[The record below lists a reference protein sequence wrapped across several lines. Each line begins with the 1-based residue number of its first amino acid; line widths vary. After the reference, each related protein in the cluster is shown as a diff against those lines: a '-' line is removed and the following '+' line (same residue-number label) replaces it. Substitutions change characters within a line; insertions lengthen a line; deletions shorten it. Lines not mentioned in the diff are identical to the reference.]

1 MKSYSGMG
9 MIIGL
14 VAIVVSLVIV
24 YSFYPYILNFEN
36 VLEMYGLRVLND
48 KFGSMISDEEYEV
61 IAAKIDVNVPEESK
75 ADTKV
80 LLTGSVSEGMS
91 EECMQKLRQQME
103 KLGINVIQSSF
114 LKEKPDE
121 MKKLKQVEQV
131 VLVEQ
136 LGKTSFENLVWEV
149 SLCEDSSKKIAGVLF
164 V

>member
-1 MKSYSGMG
+1 MG

-14 VAIVVSLVIV
+14 IAIVVSLVIV

-80 LLTGSVSEGMS
+80 LLTGSVAEGML

-136 LGKTSFENLVWEV
+136 LGTTRFENLAWEV
-149 SLCEDSSKKIAGVLF
+149 ALCEDSGKKIAGVLF